1 MTEFVQ
7 QLLNG
12 LFLGSIY
19 ALIALGYT
27 MVYGVLRF
35 INFAHGD
42 VFMLGA
48 FAGLY
53 VMKALGSTLDSLWW
67 PFSLLIVLA
76 SSMIV
81 CSGLGMLIE
90 FLAYRPLR
98 DKPRLNVLITAIGV
112 SLFLEYTG
120 QLVFGATQQSFRSPV
135 PSGVIAGLADLSVH
149 WADVIVI
156 VFYGILIG
164 VLMILAPK
172 SPRWTSLR
180 SNRALTVFTLVLGL
194 VALLMVGRVI
204 PSPVLWDLSGLAVN
218 STQVIVLVTSLVL
231 MFGLRFIVL
240 NTKMGLAMRALS
252 LNPTASALMGVNN
265 NVVISFTF
273 GLGSALAAAGGI
285 LYASLYPSI
294 EPFMGIMPGLKAFVA
309 AVLGGI
315 GNIPGAALGGMII
328 GVTETLVAG
337 YGQNIGIPSG
347 YKDGVAFII
356 LILILL
362 FRPSGLLGKV
372 EREKV

>member
-1 MTEFVQ
+1 LEQFIQ

-12 LFLGSIY
+12 LFLGSVY

-48 FAGLY
+48 FTGLY
-53 VMKALGSTLDSLWW
+53 LHKWLQPMFTAMPWPVSLLVMLLLAMTICAALG
-67 PFSLLIVLA
+67 I
-76 SSMIV
+76 
-81 CSGLGMLIE
+81 LIE
-90 FLAYRPLR
+90 YLAYRPLR
-98 DKPRLNVLITAIGV
+98 SKPRLNVLITAIGV
-112 SLFLEYTG
+112 SLFLEYTA
-120 QLVFGATQQSFRSPV
+120 QYVFGATQRPFPV
-135 PSGVIAGLADLSVH
+135 IIPKQNLGSTG
-149 WADVIVI
+149 
-156 VFYGILIG
+156 GITI
-164 VLMILAPK
+164 
-172 SPRWTSLR
+172 T
-180 SNRALTVFTLVLGL
+180 T
-194 VALLMVGRVI
+194 
-204 PSPVLWDLSGLAVN
+204 
-218 STQVIVLVTSLVL
+218 TQVIVLATAVVL
-231 MFGLRFIVL
+231 MLGLRTVVMK
-240 NTKMGLAMRALS
+240 TKLGLAMRALS

-265 NVVISFTF
+265 SIVISFTF

-294 EPFMGIMPGLKAFVA
+294 EPFMGILPGLKAFVA

-315 GNIPGAALGGMII
+315 GNIPGAALGGLII

-337 YGQNIGIPSG
+337 YSDMLGIPSG
-347 YKDGVAFII
+347 YRDGVAFVI

-362 FRPSGLLGKV
+362 FKPSGLLGKV

>member
-1 MTEFVQ
+1 LEQFLQ

-12 LFLGSIY
+12 LFLGSVY

-53 VMKALGSTLDSLWW
+53 LNRALGPMLEAMPWPVSL
-67 PFSLLIVLA
+67 FVVLLL
-76 SSMIV
+76 S
-81 CSGLGMLIE
+81 MLICAALGILIE
-90 FLAYRPLR
+90 YLAYRPLR
-98 DKPRLNVLITAIGV
+98 ERPRLNVLITAIGV

-120 QLVFGATQQSFRSPV
+120 QYVFGATQQPFPTLI
-135 PSGVIAGLADLSVH
+135 PKHNLGTTGGLTITA
-149 WADVIVI
+149 
-156 VFYGILIG
+156 
-164 VLMILAPK
+164 
-172 SPRWTSLR
+172 
-180 SNRALTVFTLVLGL
+180 
-194 VALLMVGRVI
+194 
-204 PSPVLWDLSGLAVN
+204 
-218 STQVIVLVTSLVL
+218 TQVIVLVTAVGL
-231 MFGLRFIVL
+231 MVALRFIVL
-240 NTKMGLAMRALS
+240 NTKLGLAMRALS
-252 LNPTASALMGVNN
+252 LNPVASALMGVNN
-265 NVVISFTF
+265 SVVISFTF

-294 EPFMGIMPGLKAFVA
+294 EPFMGILPGLKAFVA

-315 GNIPGAALGGMII
+315 GNIPGAALGGLII

-337 YGQNIGIPSG
+337 YSENLGIPSG
-347 YKDGVAFII
+347 YRDGVAFVI

-362 FRPSGLLGKV
+362 FKPSGLLGKV